1 MSKKFIWIIATC
13 FLLACGQAKEKKF
26 DQDSYEKN
34 KETLADKEK
43 NNPIK
48 FLSVKVH
55 NRKNLIGQTVV
66 KGSINNNATIC
77 TYKDVEIRFSFYS
90 KTGTRL
96 TEELETIY
104 ESVTPGKSIDF
115 KTKYF
120 APKGT
125 DSVSAK
131 VESAKV
137 N

>member
-1 MSKKFIWIIATC
+1 MSKKFIWITATC